1 MASNF
6 SPLYFEQP
14 IVIYDTTESL
24 NSSVGSFVLYGGVSI
39 NATYQSSSTSTGAF
53 VLSGGAAVQKNLYVG
68 GITNIR
74 NSTQSEGTATGALV
88 VEGGVGI
95 GGNLHVGQDTFIT
108 GNLYVNG
115 VTTSVNTTTINVS
128 DNTLML
134 NSGPAGSRDAGV
146 LIERYQTANDSAA
159 GDVVGLNEPIFLS
172 GTVTSSS
179 GTNFVF
185 TSATDKDQ
193 DALAK
198 NWIKITSGTGEDSVR
213 QIVSATKSG
222 SGPYTY
228 TCTLATSLTSAE
240 SATVNL
246 YNRNYVAQFY
256 DEAND
261 ELVLGY
267 VSNAADIQNVLGRTD
282 LLNVRSKGLYASKST
297 IGNLYAVSLTAG
309 NIGLDTATILNTFVV
324 LGTTTLA
331 NLMVS
336 GGNQIGGSLTVSGAS
351 VLNGGATAGALFV
364 TGGSLLQGAL
374 TVSGASVLNAGA
386 TAGALFVT
394 GGSLLQGDL
403 TVSGASVLNAGATAG
418 ALFVTGGSLLQG
430 DLTVSG
436 ASVFNLGLTGG
447 SLNITGESLLQGAVT
462 AGALFVTGGSLL
474 QGDLTVSGA
483 SVLNAGVT
491 AGALFVTGGSLLQGD
506 LTVSGASVLN
516 AGVTAGALF
525 VTGGSLLQ
533 GDLTVSGA
541 SVFNLGLTG
550 GSLNITGPSWLQG
563 GATAGALFVTGGS
576 LLQGNV
582 TVTGASVL
590 LGNVTMG
597 SNVAIVGPA
606 LQIPI
611 GDIAS
616 RPSPADDGYIRY
628 NTETQQFEG
637 YGPGDAWGSLG
648 GVIDIAQT
656 TKILASET
664 PSTTDGNLYF
674 ITVGSERMRINSAGN
689 IGIGTSAPNYKLDV
703 VGTLRASIGITTGSI
718 CVTGATL
725 LQSDVT
731 ATGGSYTFGS
741 TDITPILDAT
751 SATGGAIIL
760 NTVDISP
767 SMGDI
772 SRERYFQAQNNV
784 TTASVITGF
793 AFNNAIVR
801 AFDAVVSV
809 TIIDGGSNKYAY
821 YNLKGVQKAS
831 NWVLNSSYVGDSTG
845 FTFSIDNSGQIKYTS
860 TNIPNYVYSHVNF
873 RALTTTVNPPPSP

>member
-14 IVIYDTTESL
+14 IVIYDTTQAL

-74 NSTQSEGTATGALV
+74 NSTQSEGTGTGALV

-146 LIERYQTANDSAA
+146 LIERYQTANDSAE
-159 GDVVGLNEPIFLS
+159 GDVVGANEPIFLS

-193 DALAK
+193 DALSK
-198 NWIKITSGTGEDSVR
+198 NWIKITSGTGVDSVR

-228 TCTLATSLTSAE
+228 TCTLATLLTSAA

-267 VSNAADIQNVLGRTD
+267 ISNAADIQNVLGRTD
-282 LLNVRSKGLYASKST
+282 LLNVRSKGLYASEST

-324 LGTTTLA
+324 LGTTTLS

-336 GGNQIGGSLTVSGAS
+336 GGTQIGGNSTVSGAS
-351 VLNGGATAGALFV
+351 VLNGGVTSGSLFV
-364 TGGSLLQGAL
+364 TGGSLLQGNL
-374 TVSGASVLNAGA
+374 TVSGASVFNIGATAGGLFVTGGSLLQGDLTVSGASMLKLGITGGSLNITGESWLQGA
-386 TAGALFVT
+386 VTAGALFVT

-418 ALFVTGGSLLQG
+418 ALFVSAGTLING

-436 ASVFNLGLTGG
+436 ASMLKLGLTGG
-447 SLNITGESLLQGAVT
+447 SLNITGESWLQGAVT

-483 SVLNAGVT
+483 SVLKA
-491 AGALFVTGGSLLQGD
+491 
-506 LTVSGASVLN
+506 
-516 AGVTAGALF
+516 
-525 VTGGSLLQ
+525 
-533 GDLTVSGA
+533 
-541 SVFNLGLTG
+541 
-550 GSLNITGPSWLQG
+550 
-563 GATAGALFVTGGS
+563 GATAGALFVSAGTLINGDLG
-576 LLQGNV
+576 
-582 TVTGASVL
+582 VTGASVL

-611 GDIAS
+611 GDTLA

-674 ITVGSERMRINSAGN
+674 ITVNNERMRINSAGN

-725 LQSDVT
+725 LQSNVT

-741 TDITPILDAT
+741 TDVTPILDGT

-793 AFNNAIVR
+793 AFNNSVVR

-860 TNIPNYVYSHVNF
+860 TDIPGYLYSHVNF
-873 RALTTTVNPPPSP
+873 RALTTTVNPPP